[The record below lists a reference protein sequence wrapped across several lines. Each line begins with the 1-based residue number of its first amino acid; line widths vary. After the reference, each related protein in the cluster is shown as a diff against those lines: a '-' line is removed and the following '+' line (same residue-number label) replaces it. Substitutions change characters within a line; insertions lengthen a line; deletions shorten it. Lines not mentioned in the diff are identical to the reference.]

1 MMITSFLVTKDP
13 YDLSRCSGRTGMYPL
28 DGMPMFI
35 DMGIIRSMD
44 LFSSKCSSNR
54 TIASSGKE

>member
-44 LFSSKCSSNR
+44 LFSSNR

>member
-1 MMITSFLVTKDP
+1 MITSFLVTKDP

-28 DGMPMFI
+28 DGMH
-35 DMGIIRSMD
+35 
-44 LFSSKCSSNR
+44 LFSSNR

>member
-13 YDLSRCSGRTGMYPL
+13 YDLSRCPGRFEMYPL

-35 DMGIIRSMD
+35 DIGIAVSLD
-44 LFSSKCSSNR
+44 QFSSNI